1 MSTELTTNSDYID
14 AYTRSDAI
22 ADGVLVDLM
31 QPSLVDLVKQ
41 AGFRYQ
47 LAMTKTAFNRYV
59 ELDLLTETHG
69 QDLTGRLWDIL
80 FMLSFVIKSNRKESE
95 IFFIFTCLPNKKQET
110 DDEYD
115 DFLEVNAEKDFPSAF
130 RLCQL
135 KAVCGAG
142 DNGEP
147 CITIMLPSED

>member
-1 MSTELTTNSDYID
+1 MSTQLTNNNDYLHTYSR
-14 AYTRSDAI
+14 ADAI
-22 ADGVLVDLM
+22 EDGILVDLM
-31 QPSLVDLVKQ
+31 QPSLVHLVKQ
-41 AGFRYQ
+41 AGFRYPI
-47 LAMTKTAFNRYV
+47 AMTKTAFNRYV

-80 FMLSFVIKSNRKESE
+80 CMLSFVIKSNKKESE

-115 DFLEVNAEKDFPSAF
+115 YFLEVNAEKDFPSAF

-142 DNGEP
+142 DNNEP
-147 CITIMLPSED
+147 CITVMLPSED